1 MEMMTDKENLS
12 IRKEKLVQM
21 LLRNTNA
28 KWMALELNLCLA
40 DEKLESNNFKNRMA
54 TPLQE
59 MKVNKC
65 QKQINYFY
73 LSLKT
78 NKGLRY
84 LTYINIC
91 LICD

>member
-1 MEMMTDKENLS
+1 MYPE
-12 IRKEKLVQM
+12 RKTCSNVTP
-21 LLRNTNA
+21 RNTNA
-28 KWMALELNLCLA
+28 KWMALGLNLGLA
-40 DEKLESNNFKNRMA
+40 DEKPESNHFKNGIA

-65 QKQINYFY
+65 QRQIHDFY

-84 LTYINIC
+84 LNYINIC
-91 LICD
+91 LLCD